1 MMANSVEAISRHHRA
16 RFPIKFTAPR
26 KMIPIEINSEFA
38 AGGVQ
43 NANTLWYYFL
53 ANAVA
58 GDGRDTIALH
68 ESLKIGRNRAGRKPD
83 YGPGP

>member
-1 MMANSVEAISRHHRA
+1 
-16 RFPIKFTAPR
+16 
-26 KMIPIEINSEFA
+26 MIPIEINSEFA